1 MKVSVQAQ
9 VNYSYEVEVP
19 DDNDDIASFC
29 DSADPVYSRIVKAM
43 MFEGLNYEGKL
54 ISIVD
59 AESDKILW
67 DEG

>member
-9 VNYSYEVEVP
+9 VNYSYEVELP
-19 DDNDDIASFC
+19 DSYSDLESFC

-59 AESDKILW
+59 AESDEILW

>member
-9 VNYSYEVEVP
+9 VNYSYEVELP
-19 DDNDDIASFC
+19 DSYSDLESFC
-29 DSADPVYSRIVKAM
+29 DSADPVYPRIVKAM
-43 MFEGLNYEGKL
+43 IFEGLNYEGKL

-59 AESDKILW
+59 NETDEILW

>member
-9 VNYSYEVEVP
+9 VNYSYEVEVS
-19 DDNDDIASFC
+19 DDNNDIASFC
-29 DSADPVYSRIVKAM
+29 DSADPVYPRIVKAM

-59 AESDKILW
+59 EETGEILW

>member
-19 DDNDDIASFC
+19 DGNDDIVSFC
-29 DSADPVYSRIVKAM
+29 DSADPVYPRIVKAM

-59 AESDKILW
+59 NESDEILW